1 MVGKPVTKKEKV
13 KIANLYMQGMTY
25 IEIAAETNLSKS
37 TIYRMIKNDFETREL
52 LDEMQR
58 DYRNEI
64 MDLCINEM
72 KEILLDENVSSGLKT
87 TLIATGL
94 KYGGGMTEKVE
105 ITKKEEPV
113 NLEELYAKFN
123 I

>member
-58 DYRNEI
+58 DYQNEI

-72 KEILLDENVSSGLKT
+72 KEILLDENVSKGLKT

-94 KYGGGMTEKVE
+94 KYGGMTEKVE

>member
-1 MVGKPVTKKEKV
+1 MVGKAVTKKQKIE
-13 KIANLYMQGMTY
+13 IANLYIQGMTY
-25 IEIAAETNLSKS
+25 SEIAAETNLSKS

-52 LDEMQR
+52 LDEMQH
-58 DYRNEI
+58 DYKNEI

-72 KEILLDENVSSGLKT
+72 KEILLDENISSGLKT
-87 TLIATGL
+87 TIIATGL
-94 KYGGGMTEKVE
+94 KYAGGISEKIE

>member
-1 MVGKPVTKKEKV
+1 MVGKAVTKKQKIE
-13 KIANLYMQGMTY
+13 IANLYIQGMTY
-25 IEIAAETNLSKS
+25 VEIAAQTGLAKS

-58 DYRNEI
+58 DYQNEI

-72 KEILLDENVSSGLKT
+72 KEILLDENVSKGLKT

-94 KYGGGMTEKVE
+94 KYSGGMTEKVE